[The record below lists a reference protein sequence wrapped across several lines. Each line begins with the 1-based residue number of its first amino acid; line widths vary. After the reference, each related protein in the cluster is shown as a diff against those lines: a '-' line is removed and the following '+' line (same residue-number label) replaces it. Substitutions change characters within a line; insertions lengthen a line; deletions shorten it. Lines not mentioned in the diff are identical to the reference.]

1 MPAKLHKLINF
12 YDSIGW
18 IPTIRGCL
26 SLELIDDA
34 KSILGDVD
42 KYSIRFKYINK
53 FHSSHYLI
61 ASSLHTTNDSKV
73 GENYVRSFR
82 YIFLGAINDKEI
94 TQVFLNQD
102 ELKGDE
108 DLTSYINE
116 EGLLIGR
123 LIIVAEE
130 TRNLSDLEVT
140 LLKGLEELTVL
151 SKNHKRNFYVNA
163 ASMAVL
169 EAERAEMLK
178 QWRNLRTIVQEIE
191 VDTKNRRPTFCFDV
205 ALTRDGILL
214 LKDVTR
220 NEDRMYYA
228 APNTPDDYTQNTPIH
243 RLFKIAMNYVK
254 FLFHSNYHHNDDH
267 DNYLPASNLH
277 PIRNLGEQDL
287 QRVFKHQL
295 DAFFLPVIKLKRGGF
310 ENFTVKPEGIMLY
323 AKTFIRVFESHE
335 LVRSDVIKKA
345 KDYSDILE
353 KEIVLMTSRNNVLV
367 NALITQHNFF
377 IILSGLLAF
386 VFTCLKLI
394 SIFVVIPQ
402 LTIDEIKNITN
413 IHSSRPLFAIGSVVI
428 LAIFGFVC
436 YEWPRLRILNKQF
449 HTKPREKSRLFKWL
463 FQNSCLDEGKFSCR
477 YGLYIDLCT
486 KILKLGNKRFQLLKL
501 ILWFV
506 FMLVSFSS
514 ILFII
519 IK

>member
-1 MPAKLHKLINF
+1 M
-12 YDSIGW
+12 
-18 IPTIRGCL
+18 
-26 SLELIDDA
+26 
-34 KSILGDVD
+34 
-42 KYSIRFKYINK
+42 
-53 FHSSHYLI
+53 
-61 ASSLHTTNDSKV
+61 
-73 GENYVRSFR
+73 
-82 YIFLGAINDKEI
+82 
-94 TQVFLNQD
+94 
-102 ELKGDE
+102 
-108 DLTSYINE
+108 TSYINE

-151 SKNHKRNFYVNA
+151 RKNYKRDFFVNA

-178 QWRNLRTIVQEIE
+178 RWRHLRTIVQEIE
-191 VDTKNRRPTFCFDV
+191 VDTKNRRPTFSFNV

-220 NEDRMYYA
+220 IEDRVYFA

-254 FLFHSNYHHNDDH
+254 FLFHSNYHHNDEH

-277 PIRNLGEQDL
+277 PIKNLGEQDL

-295 DAFFLPVIKLKRGGF
+295 DAFFVPVIKLKRGGF

-335 LVRSDVIKKA
+335 LVRNDVIKKA

-394 SIFVVIPQ
+394 SIFVDIPQ
-402 LTIDEIKNITN
+402 LTIYQIKNITN
-413 IHSSRPLFAIGSVVI
+413 IHSSRPLFAIVSVVI
-428 LAIFGFVC
+428 LAIIGYMC
-436 YEWPRLRILNKQF
+436 YAIPRTRVLNRQF
-449 HTKPREKSRLFKWL
+449 HPKSKENSWLTKRLFR
-463 FQNSCLDEGKFSCR
+463 NSDLDKAKFSFL
-477 YGLYIDLCT
+477 YGVYIDYNT
-486 KILKLGNKRFQLLKL
+486 IKLNIGNKNVQIIKS
-501 ILWFV
+501 V
-506 FMLVSFSS
+506 FWLVFIIASFCS
-514 ILFII
+514 ILFFIV
-519 IK
+519 